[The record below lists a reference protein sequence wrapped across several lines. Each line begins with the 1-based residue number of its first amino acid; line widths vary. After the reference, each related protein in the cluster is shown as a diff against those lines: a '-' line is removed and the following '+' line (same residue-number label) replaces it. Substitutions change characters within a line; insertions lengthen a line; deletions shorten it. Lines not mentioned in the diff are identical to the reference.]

1 MATLGIDLG
10 GTKLAMA
17 LFAESGELLVK
28 ETRQLGDRKGSQVSQ
43 LIQDEL
49 KRHIASSEIDGVGVS
64 VPGISRQK
72 SGTVWAP
79 NIEGWEDYPLLKELS
94 DVAGTVPVMIDNDR
108 ACSILGEQWKG
119 NAKGC
124 KDAIF
129 IAVGTGIGAGI
140 LADGNILRGS
150 NDIAGAIG
158 WMALPKPF
166 ESKYIPCG
174 CFEFYASGDGI
185 PKFALEVLDAD
196 PTGSVLR
203 VHQRQQLTARHVF
216 DAYNEE
222 DPVAVMIIRECIS
235 YWGMAAANLVSIFN
249 PEKVIFGGGIFG
261 PAAKF
266 INDIKAEAA
275 KWGQPISMKQVS
287 FEHSALG
294 SDAAVHGAAFLAMNN
309 KVLTTLK
316 A

>member
-17 LFAESGELLVK
+17 LFAETGELLVK
-28 ETRQLGDRKGSQVSQ
+28 ETRQLGDRKGAQVGR

-49 KRHIASSEIDGVGVS
+49 KRHIASAEIDGVGVS
-64 VPGISRQK
+64 IPGISRQK
-72 SGTVWAP
+72 TGTVWAP
-79 NIEGWEDYPLLKELS
+79 NIEGWDDYPLLSELTG
-94 DVAGTVPVMIDNDR
+94 VAGNIPVLIDNDR

-119 NAKGC
+119 IAKGC

-140 LADGNILRGS
+140 LTGGNILRGS

-166 ESKYIPCG
+166 ESKYISCG

-185 PKFALEVLDAD
+185 PKFALEVLDTD

-203 VHQRQQLTARHVF
+203 VYQREQLNARHVF
-216 DAYNEE
+216 DAYDEE
-222 DPVAVMIIRECIS
+222 DPVAGMIIRECVS

-266 INDIKAEAA
+266 ISNIKDEAT

-294 SDAAVHGAAFLAMNN
+294 ADAAVYGAAFLAMHS
-309 KVLTTLK
+309 KVLTT
-316 A
+316 

>member
-17 LFAESGELLVK
+17 LFAESGELLLR
-28 ETRQLGDRKGSQVSQ
+28 ETRQLGDRKGAQVGR

-49 KRHIASSEIDGVGVS
+49 KRHMESVEIDGVGVS

-72 SGTVWAP
+72 NGTVWAP
-79 NIEGWEDYPLLKELS
+79 NIEGWEDYPLHKELT
-94 DVAGTVPVMIDNDR
+94 DVTGTIPVTIDNDR

-119 NAKGC
+119 VAKGC

-129 IAVGTGIGAGI
+129 LAVGTGIGAGI
-140 LADGNILRGS
+140 LTDGNILRGS

-158 WMALPKPF
+158 WMALSKPF

-185 PKFALEVLDAD
+185 AKFTSEVLDTD

-203 VHQRQQLTARHVF
+203 IYQRHQLTARHVF
-216 DAYNEE
+216 EAYEEE
-222 DPVAVMIIRECIS
+222 DPVAVMIIRECVS
-235 YWGMAAANLVSIFN
+235 YWGMATANLVSIFN
-249 PEKVIFGGGIFG
+249 PEKIIFGGGIFG

-266 INDIKAEAA
+266 INDIKGEAT
-275 KWGQPISMKQVS
+275 KWGQPISMNQVI
-287 FEHSALG
+287 FEHSILG
-294 SDAAVHGAAFLAMNN
+294 GDAAVYGAAFLAMNN
-309 KVLTTLK
+309 KVLTT
-316 A
+316 

>member
-17 LFAESGELLVK
+17 LFTESGELLLK
-28 ETRQLGDRKGSQVSQ
+28 ETRQLGHRKGSQVSR

-49 KRHIASSEIDGVGVS
+49 KRHIASSEIDSVGVS

-72 SGTVWAP
+72 TGTVWAP
-79 NIEGWEDYPLLKELS
+79 NIEGWEDYPLLKELT
-94 DVAGTVPVMIDNDR
+94 DVAGTIPVMIDNDR

-140 LADGNILRGS
+140 LVDGNILRGS

-185 PKFALEVLDAD
+185 AKFALEVLNAD

-203 VHQRQQLTARHVF
+203 VYQSQQLTARHVF

-222 DPVAVMIIRECIS
+222 DPAAVIIIRECIS

-249 PEKVIFGGGIFG
+249 PEKIIFGGGIFG
-261 PAAKF
+261 PASKF
-266 INDIKAEAA
+266 ISDIKVEAT

-294 SDAAVHGAAFLAMNN
+294 GDAAVHGAAFLAMNHR
-309 KVLTTLK
+309 VLTT
-316 A
+316 